1 MKGVSCILLVMWI
14 ACCACSKK
22 SNTEVNPSV
31 HAYPIASPSYF
42 GDYKIPADNP
52 TTVEGATLGRMLFY
66 EPMLSG
72 NNTMTCASCHVQA
85 NAFTDT
91 NRFSTGIDGIKGT
104 RNSMA
109 ISNVLWQNKFFWDG
123 RASSLEVQ
131 ALEPIENP
139 IELHQPLSAAVAKLQ
154 ATSNYPGL
162 FKIAF
167 GSETITADH
176 IAKAIAQFERTLISS
191 NSKYD
196 QYLRGEAVLTESEA
210 RGRALF
216 FTHPSPENNLRG
228 GNCGDCHTGDLA
240 GNGAFHNNGLDAVF
254 QDLGLALLTNNV
266 YDEGKFKTPS
276 LRNIG
281 YTAPYMH
288 DGRFK
293 TLMEVLDQY
302 NEHVQTS
309 LTLDP
314 LMSATNTVGA
324 KTLALT
330 EQEKQDII
338 DFLGT
343 LNDESF
349 VTNSKF
355 SNPFKP

>member
-1 MKGVSCILLVMWI
+1 MKGLRCISLVMGI
-14 ACCACSKK
+14 VCCACSKK

-85 NAFTDT
+85 NGFTDT
-91 NRFSTGIDGIKGT
+91 NRFSKGIDGAKGT

-109 ISNVLWQNKFFWDG
+109 ISNVLWQSKFFWDG
-123 RASSLEVQ
+123 RASSLEEQ
-131 ALEPIENP
+131 ALGPIENP
-139 IELHQPLSAAVAKLQ
+139 IELHQTLSAAVAKLQ
-154 ATSNYPGL
+154 ATNNYPTL
-162 FKIAF
+162 FKNVF
-167 GSETITADH
+167 GSEVITSSN
-176 IAKAIAQFERTLISS
+176 IGKAIAQFERTLISS

-196 QYLRGEAVLTESEA
+196 QYLKGEAVFTESEL
-210 RGRALF
+210 RGRVLF

-240 GNGAFHNNGLDAVF
+240 GNGAFHNNGLDNVF
-254 QDLGLALLTNNV
+254 VDKGLEYVTFNK
-266 YDEGKFKTPS
+266 YDRAKFKTPS
-276 LRNIG
+276 LRNVG

-288 DGRFK
+288 DGRFN
-293 TLMEVLDQY
+293 TLKQVLDHY
-302 NEHVQTS
+302 NEHVKTS

-324 KTLALT
+324 KSLELT
-330 EQEKQDII
+330 EAEKQDII

-355 SNPFKP
+355 SNPFK

>member
-1 MKGVSCILLVMWI
+1 MKNVFILMIMVATF
-14 ACCACSKK
+14 ACKNSSEDEPLTPELQPYQFKA
-22 SNTEVNPSV
+22 P
-31 HAYPIASPSYF
+31 AYF
-42 GDYKIPADNP
+42 GDYRIPANNP
-52 TTVEGATLGRMLFY
+52 TTVEGVELGRMLFY

-91 NRFSTGIDGIKGT
+91 NRFSKGIDGVQGT

-109 ISNVLWQNKFFWDG
+109 ISNVLWQSKFFWDG
-123 RASSLEVQ
+123 RATSLENQ
-131 ALEPIENP
+131 ATAPIENP
-139 IELHQPLSAAVAKLQ
+139 IELHQSLADAVSKLQ
-154 ATSNYPGL
+154 KSSHYPDL
-162 FKIAF
+162 FKKVF
-167 GSETITADH
+167 GSATITADH
-176 IAKAIAQFERTLISS
+176 IAKAIAQFERTLISA

-196 QYLRGEAVLTESEA
+196 QYLRGEAVLTESEL
-210 RGRALF
+210 RGRNLF
-216 FTHPSPENNLRG
+216 FTHPSPENKLRG

-240 GNGAFHNNGLDAVF
+240 GNGAFHNNGLDSIFV
-254 QDLGLALLTNNV
+254 DKGLEYATFNE
-266 YDEGKFKTPS
+266 YDRGKFKTPS

-293 TLMEVLDQY
+293 TLKQVLDHY
-302 NEHVQTS
+302 NEHVKTS

-314 LMSATNTVGA
+314 LMSATNTVGS
-324 KTLALT
+324 KTLELT

-343 LNDESF
+343 LNDETF
-349 VTNSKF
+349 VTNPKF
-355 SNPFKP
+355 SNPFK